1 MGSVETQHCIA
12 PQVEAEILAIFASI
26 FQENAP
32 RQASEN
38 ADLKVTR
45 KLAEKGNAG
54 AQIQLGSMYYFGDG
68 AAQNYSEARAWC
80 LNAAAFDVCEA
91 QSLLGRIYA
100 NGYGVSQNFQ
110 RAADWFRKAADQES
124 APGRC

>member
-38 ADLKVTR
+38 ADLKATR

-54 AQIQLGSMYYFGDG
+54 AQI
-68 AAQNYSEARAWC
+68 
-80 LNAAAFDVCEA
+80 
-91 QSLLGRIYA
+91 
-100 NGYGVSQNFQ
+100 
-110 RAADWFRKAADQES
+110 
-124 APGRC
+124 

>member
-68 AAQNYSEARAWC
+68 APQNYSEARTWC
-80 LNAAAFDVCEA
+80 LNAAVFDVCEA
-91 QSLLGRIYA
+91 QSLLGRI
-100 NGYGVSQNFQ
+100 
-110 RAADWFRKAADQES
+110 
-124 APGRC
+124 

>member
-38 ADLKVTR
+38 ADLKATR

-54 AQIQLGSMYYFGDG
+54 AQIQLGSMYYFGVG
-68 AAQNYSEARAWC
+68 APQRR
-80 LNAAAFDVCEA
+80 
-91 QSLLGRIYA
+91 GP
-100 NGYGVSQNFQ
+100 GV
-110 RAADWFRKAADQES
+110 
-124 APGRC
+124 

>member
-54 AQIQLGSMYYFGDG
+54 AQIQLGFMYYFGDG
-68 AAQNYSEARAWC
+68 APQNYSEARAWC

-91 QSLLGRIYA
+91 QSLLGLTCCTER
-100 NGYGVSQNFQ
+100 G
-110 RAADWFRKAADQES
+110 RAIMIPIVVTFGSDAA
-124 APGRC
+124 

>member
-54 AQIQLGSMYYFGDG
+54 AEISWVSCITLATARRKTIQRRGP
-68 AAQNYSEARAWC
+68 
-80 LNAAAFDVCEA
+80 
-91 QSLLGRIYA
+91 
-100 NGYGVSQNFQ
+100 GV
-110 RAADWFRKAADQES
+110 
-124 APGRC
+124 